1 MASLATNKAN
11 SAGTDALKAEG
22 FSVGEQNGTPVT
34 SDSDYYENNAKY
46 YADEAQG
53 YAESIDPDTL
63 AKLEDISELLPT
75 ETASGAIASF
85 NDYICAQVLADE
97 IKIAPNDGAE
107 VEFDEFNLNIQITK
121 S

>member
-1 MASLATNKAN
+1 MARELINRIQNLRKD
-11 SAGTDALKAEG
+11 AGLEITDRISVIVEPNEETDA
-22 FSVGEQNGTPVT
+22 
-34 SDSDYYENNAKY
+34 
-46 YADEAQG
+46 
-53 YAESIDPDTL
+53 
-63 AKLEDISELLPT
+63 
-75 ETASGAIASF
+75 AIASF